1 MTYFTDSPFE
11 RMMQQ
16 RPSGRRVHIPV
27 RYAADHPCNVKLP
40 QARREKR
47 RAESLKKPAKEENQS
62 CD

>member
-16 RPSGRRVHIPV
+16 RPSGRKVHIPV

-40 QARREKR
+40 QARREKC
-47 RAESLKKPAKEENQS
+47 RAVSPTKPAKEGDES
-62 CD
+62 